1 MKWYNYVACFFAGV
15 FLTNGIPH
23 FIHGLDGDA
32 FPTPFATPPGTGLS
46 SPLVNIMWAL
56 GNFGVGYLLSRVGK
70 VSEKNKWTMASMFLG
85 VAILSLAFA
94 ILAPSILA
102 TYKAAK

>member
-1 MKWYNYVACFFAGV
+1 MKWYNYVACFLSGV

-23 FIHGLDGDA
+23 FIHGIDGDA

-46 SPLVNIMWAL
+46 TPLVNVAWAL
-56 GNFGVGYLLSRVGK
+56 GNFAMGYVLIRAGRVSVNNKRTVALL
-70 VSEKNKWTMASMFLG
+70 FLG
-85 VAILSLAFA
+85 VAFISVMFA

-102 TYKAAK
+102 NYKAAR

>member
-1 MKWYNYVACFFAGV
+1 MKWYNYVACFLTGI

-46 SPLVNIMWAL
+46 SSLVNIVWAL
-56 GNFGVGYLLSRVGK
+56 GNFVAGYLLSRAGK
-70 VSEKNKWTMASMFLG
+70 VSPKNTWTIPLMFLG
-85 VAILSLAFA
+85 VAALSVAFA

>member
-1 MKWYNYVACFFAGV
+1 MKWYNYVACFLAGV

-23 FIHGLDGDA
+23 FIHGLDGDY

-46 SPLVNIMWAL
+46 SPLVNVGWAL
-56 GNFGVGYLLSRVGK
+56 GNFLVGYVLSRIGK
-70 VSEKNKWTMASMFLG
+70 VSANNKWTVAVLFLG
-85 VAILSLAFA
+85 VAFLSVAFA

-102 TYKAAK
+102 NYKGAK

>member
-1 MKWYNYVACFFAGV
+1 MKWYNYAACFLAGI

-23 FIHGLDGDA
+23 FIHGIDGDA

-46 SPLVNIMWAL
+46 PPLVNIVWAL
-56 GNFGVGYLLSRVGK
+56 GNFLAGYLLSRAGK
-70 VSEKNKWTMASMFLG
+70 ASRKNQWSVIFMFLG
-85 VAILSLAFA
+85 VAVLSVTFA

-102 TYKAAK
+102 NYKAAK